1 VELENKTT
9 GHNRNIRALWVP
21 ETFLS
26 KGRKDV
32 TFQLSPLAGPNGE
45 EGGMHGAIPLDNFIV
60 PRILEAFKATPGA
73 NHELVG
79 KIVLTEMEDLM
90 PLLGIKAQRRGK
102 SGMYDSHVYEM
113 YEWRKRK
120 FLAWL
125 WDSPIPYNTPEAAWT
140 EFQADAVI

>member
-45 EGGMHGAIPLDNFIV
+45 EGGMHGAIPLDNFII
-60 PRILEAFKATPGA
+60 PQIIERFKATPNV
-73 NHELVG
+73 NHELVNRLA
-79 KIVLTEMEDLM
+79 LTEMDELL
-90 PLLGIKAQRRGK
+90 PLLEINAKRRGK

-125 WDSPIPYNTPEAAWT
+125 WDTVVPYQTPEQAWADYKAA
-140 EFQADAVI
+140 Q